1 MTETEIAPQ
10 VQPETVAEATE
21 YQMVDCRGLK
31 KKYPGNKAAS
41 LENFSLSI
49 PQGQI
54 FGLIGANGAG
64 KTTVLKILATLFK
77 PDSGDAYIAGYSVRK
92 NPQEVRRLIG
102 YMPDNYGLYS
112 DMSVTEYLDFFARCY
127 GITAKRRARLLNEL
141 LELVELTDRRKEQ
154 VRSLS
159 RGMRQRLCLAH
170 TLVHDPKVLLLDEP
184 ASGLDPRG
192 RVELRELLREL
203 SHMGKTIIISSHVLS
218 DIQQMSDA
226 LGIMARG
233 QLINSG
239 PTLKVINQ
247 IENLPRR
254 EVKLRVLTTHD
265 LHRAQEVAESFPKL
279 IKNSIRLDETQLIL
293 DALIEGEDR
302 TSAAFLAHLT
312 MSGIFVA
319 QYGQSTAR
327 LEELFLR
334 D

>member
-1 MTETEIAPQ
+1 MTETLNQAQAKSE
-10 VQPETVAEATE
+10 QPSSAYIMIDIRE
-21 YQMVDCRGLK
+21 LK
-31 KKYPGNKAAS
+31 KRYPGNRTAS
-41 LENFSLSI
+41 LESFSLTV

-54 FGLIGANGAG
+54 LGLIGANGAG
-64 KTTVLKILATLFK
+64 KTTVLKLLATLVQ
-77 PDSGDAYIAGYSVRK
+77 PDGGDAYIAGHSICR
-92 NPQEVRRLIG
+92 NPQEVRKLIG
-102 YMPDNYGLYS
+102 YMPDNYGLYN
-112 DMSVTEYLDFFARCY
+112 DMNVGEYLDFFAACY
-127 GITAKRRARLLNEL
+127 GITGKKRARLVTEL
-141 LELVELTDRRKEQ
+141 LELVELADRRKESLK
-154 VRSLS
+154 SLS
-159 RGMRQRLCLAH
+159 RGMRQRLILAH

-203 SHMGKTIIISSHVLS
+203 SRMGKTIIVSSHVLS
-218 DIQQMSDA
+218 EIQQMCDA
-226 LGIMARG
+226 LAIMARG
-233 QLINSG
+233 SLINYG
-239 PTLKVINQ
+239 PTQKVVNQ

-254 EVKLRVLTTHD
+254 EVKLRVLSLHD
-265 LHRAQEVAESFPKL
+265 LKRAASMAETFPRL
-279 IKNSIRLDETQLIL
+279 IRGSIRLDEESLIL